1 MWLVENVRQQASGK
15 LMVVQRNV
23 AEFLR
28 AAGFTPAVFNGAMSA
43 LEDRRRKA
51 GGS

>member
-1 MWLVENVRQQASGK
+1 MSHTCSQDQFNTGK
-15 LMVVQRNV
+15 LVLQRDV
-23 AEFLR
+23 AQFLR
-28 AAGFTPAVFNGAMSA
+28 AAGFTPADFNGATSA

>member
-1 MWLVENVRQQASGK
+1 MGK
-15 LMVVQRNV
+15 LLVLQRYI
-23 AEFLR
+23 AEFSR